1 MNVYKNKSSL
11 KVKYGKFNESFLRE
25 MTQSQ
30 SFLDSDDDD
39 LCLSLLEQYDSQ
51 QEIKQFQ
58 NDSQSEEFQCAQV
71 IQYTQTQAPTRE
83 LIRTQNLNQNQIQS
97 QSKSVTPTHK
107 KKQMIRA
114 DMLDPNFVYFTHTS
128 ETEPIYRNNSGQQVF
143 IKSRPFWKIP
153 FQNYRRVVSSLK
165 NPSAPII
172 ATVDQPPDS
181 IFTSMFS
188 FHPMKVSTSI
198 LDNLPKRLQ
207 SALYPHQRE
216 SVLFA
221 ASRNFRVFIAD
232 DMGLGKTIEAISIAC
247 AANFPKKIR
256 VIVLAPN
263 HLVSTWVDSF
273 LKWTDICQ
281 SKINV
286 LTRSEKISS
295 TPLVIASYNAAV
307 RKSDELQ
314 SHQFDLV
321 IADESHELKNT
332 KTQLY
337 QKVSPILRQSKYLI
351 LLSGTPMTKPSELYP
366 QINLLLPKAFS
377 SFKDFGTRYC
387 HGELNS
393 FGHFEANGCTH
404 SEELRTVLEHLIMLR
419 REKDEV
425 LTDLPIKKRFH
436 VMLDYIPSPEMKEQ
450 VEQMRIHRIAL
461 ATGMETMKTEQ
472 NTIMTTAF
480 SITALDKLPA
490 VLSWF
495 CGSEFR
501 RSFFIEQRK
510 CIVFAFHRNV
520 IDGVTEWMQNQGV
533 KCISVSGSTPKEK
546 RDSLFREFKINPE
559 CKVAVLRIEIAA
571 TGITLTEASLVVFAE
586 LKWTPSDHQQ
596 AEDRAH
602 RIGQSRDVEIYYLHA
617 SGSLDD
623 RIWEILERKL
633 VVISS
638 VITSKTKTFE
648 TDTNAK

>member
-1 MNVYKNKSSL
+1 
-11 KVKYGKFNESFLRE
+11 
-25 MTQSQ
+25 MTQSL
-30 SFLDSDDDD
+30 SFLNSDDDD
-39 LCLSLLEQYDSQ
+39 LYLSVLEQYDSQ
-51 QEIKQFQ
+51 RESNQFLNETQ
-58 NDSQSEEFQCAQV
+58 TSDFQCAQV
-71 IQYTQTQAPTRE
+71 IQYSQTQMPSQTQKQISTQTIKPTQSPAQTKPAVPIQRK
-83 LIRTQNLNQNQIQS
+83 RQI
-97 QSKSVTPTHK
+97 
-107 KKQMIRA
+107 INA
-114 DMLDPNFVYFTHTS
+114 DILDSNFVYFTHTT

-143 IKSRPFWKIP
+143 IKSHPFWKVP
-153 FQNYRRVVSSLK
+153 FRNFRRVISSLK
-165 NPSAPII
+165 NPSAPFI
-172 ATVDQPPDS
+172 ATIDQPPES

-188 FHPMKVSTSI
+188 FRPMKVSASI

-247 AANFPKKIR
+247 AANFPKKTR
-256 VIVLAPN
+256 AIVLAPN

-273 LKWTDICQ
+273 LKWTNICQ
-281 SKINV
+281 SNINI

-307 RKSDELQ
+307 RKSEELQ
-314 SHQFDLV
+314 SLQYDLV
-321 IADESHELKNT
+321 IADESHEIKNT
-332 KTQLY
+332 KTQVF
-337 QKVSPILRQSKYLI
+337 QKISPILRKSKYLI

-366 QINLLLPKAFS
+366 QINLLLPQTFS
-377 SFKDFGTRYC
+377 SFKEFGTRYC

-404 SEELRTVLEHLIMLR
+404 SEELRTVLEQLIMLR

-436 VMLDYIPSPEMKEQ
+436 IMLDYIPSPQMKEQ

-480 SITALDKLPA
+480 SMTASDKLPS
-490 VLSWF
+490 VLRWF

-501 RSFFIEQRK
+501 RAFFLEQRK
-510 CIVFAFHRNV
+510 CLVFGFHRNV
-520 IDGVTEWMQNQGV
+520 IEGVTEWMKNQGV
-533 KCISVSGSTPKEK
+533 ECISVSGSTPKDK
-546 RDSLFREFKINPE
+546 RDSLFRKFKIDPE
-559 CKVAVLRIEIAA
+559 CKVAVLSIEIAA

-617 SGSLDD
+617 GGSLDD

>member
-1 MNVYKNKSSL
+1 
-11 KVKYGKFNESFLRE
+11 

-30 SFLDSDDDD
+30 SFLDSDDDN
-39 LCLSLLEQYDSQ
+39 LYLEILEEFDSQ
-51 QEIKQFQ
+51 QKIKQTQ
-58 NDSQSEEFQCAQV
+58 NESQSEFQCAQV
-71 IQYTQTQAPTRE
+71 IQYSQMQTQPKTIT
-83 LIRTQNLNQNQIQS
+83 LTLTQNSRKPEAQLQS
-97 QSKSVTPTHK
+97 NSGNAQK
-107 KKQMIRA
+107 KRQMIRA
-114 DMLDPNFVYFTHTS
+114 DILDPDFMYFTHST
-128 ETEPIYRNNSGQQVF
+128 ETEHIYRTNSGQQVF

-153 FQNYRRVVSSLK
+153 FQYVRRIISSLK

-172 ATVDQPPDS
+172 ATIDQPPDS

-188 FHPMKVSTSI
+188 FRPTKVTASI

-247 AANFPKKIR
+247 AANFPKKTR

-281 SKINV
+281 SKINI

-307 RKSDELQ
+307 RKSDELLSLQ
-314 SHQFDLV
+314 YDLV

-337 QKVSPILRQSKYLI
+337 QKVSPILRQSKYLV

-366 QINLLLPKAFS
+366 QVHLLLPQTFP

-393 FGHFEANGCTH
+393 FGYFEANGCTH
-404 SEELRTVLEHLIMLR
+404 SEELKTVLEHLIMLR

-436 VMLDYIPSPEMKEQ
+436 IMLNYVPSPEMKAQ
-450 VEQMRIHRIAL
+450 VEKMRVHRIAL
-461 ATGMETMKTEQ
+461 ASGMETMKTEQ

-480 SITALDKLPA
+480 SMTAIDKLPA
-490 VLSWF
+490 VLDWF

-501 RSFFIEQRK
+501 RSFFIEDRK
-510 CIVFAFHRNV
+510 CLVFAFHRNV
-520 IDGVTEWMQNQGV
+520 IDGVASWMKNRGV
-533 KCISVSGSTPKEK
+533 NCICVSGSTPKDK
-546 RDSLFREFKINPE
+546 RDALFRQFKIDPE
-559 CKVAVLRIEIAA
+559 CKVAVLSIEVAA

-596 AEDRAH
+596 AEDRVH

-617 SGSLDD
+617 CGSLDD